1 MATGADMNVRIVV
14 VDERQASFFDASR
27 ADGPLTLSGAMQ
39 NPMAGLKDIDLETD
53 RPGRRYGG
61 TSGVRHGSVQA
72 GHHHGVDG
80 ERSTERH
87 ELTQFAKDIA
97 QQIDKD
103 RVNHAFDK
111 LVLVAP
117 PRMLGLL
124 RQSLTEPARSVLA
137 GEVSKDVV
145 QLGAEAVRSVV
156 PREAFFQLQ

>member
-1 MATGADMNVRIVV
+1 MNVRIVA

-27 ADGPLTLSGAMQ
+27 ADGPLTLTGAMQ
-39 NPMAGLKDIDLETD
+39 NPTAGLKDIDLESD

-61 TSGVRHGSVQA
+61 TSGVSHGSGGQG

-97 QQIDKD
+97 QQIDRD
-103 RVNHAFDK
+103 RINHAFDK

-124 RQSLTEPARSVLA
+124 RQSLPEPARSVLA

-145 QLGAEAVRSVV
+145 QMGAEAVRSVV